1 MARLA
6 KGWRVLVRI
15 YLTGRV
21 VIEGTSLVDEGRLPG
36 PLGRVLLAV
45 LSLSRGPVSRSRV
58 AEILWNEDPPAGYE
72 RSLNPLLSKLRGA
85 FVAAGG
91 DRGLFVSGSGAI
103 ELRRSPGVWIDVDQA
118 TTALDAAEG
127 ALRRGDPGRAWPRA
141 AVATSI
147 LGRPFLEGVDL
158 RWVNEQ
164 RRSLYDRRVRAYE
177 VAAEVWIRLG
187 DAGQA
192 VVAARRL
199 VEADP
204 FRETSYE
211 RLIRAHLLAGN
222 RAEALLVFAEC
233 EKVLRDELGVGPSPL
248 VQSAYEEALGIP
260 G

>member
-1 MARLA
+1 LAR
-6 KGWRVLVRI
+6 LVRI

-21 VIEGTSLVDEGRLPG
+21 AIEGTSLVDEGRLPG

-58 AEILWNEDPPAGYE
+58 AE
-72 RSLNPLLSKLRGA
+72 
-85 FVAAGG
+85 AAGG

-164 RRSLYDRRVRAYE
+164 RRSLHDRRARAYE

-248 VQSAYEEALGIP
+248 VQSAYEDALGIP

>member
-1 MARLA
+1 M
-6 KGWRVLVRI
+6 VRI

-21 VIEGTSLVDEGRLPG
+21 TIEGTSVVDERDLPG

-45 LSLSRGPVSRSRV
+45 LALHPGPVARARM
-58 AEILWNEDPPAGYE
+58 AEILWDDDPPTGYE
-72 RSLNPLLSKLRGA
+72 RSLNPLLSKLRRA
-85 FVAAGG
+85 FVTAGG
-91 DRGLFVSGSGAI
+91 DRDLFVSGSGAI
-103 ELRRSPGVWIDVDQA
+103 ELRRSADLWIDVDEA
-118 TTALDAAEG
+118 TTSLDAAEG
-127 ALRRGDPGRAWPRA
+127 ALRRSEPRVAWPRA
-141 AVATSI
+141 AVASSI

-158 RWVNEQ
+158 HWVSEQ
-164 RRSLYDRRVRAYE
+164 RRSLHDRRLRAYE
-177 VAAEVWIRLG
+177 AAAEVWLRLE
-187 DAGQA
+187 DPGQA

-222 RAEALLVFAEC
+222 RAEALRAFAEC
-233 EKVLRDELGVGPSPL
+233 ENVLRHELGVDPSPV